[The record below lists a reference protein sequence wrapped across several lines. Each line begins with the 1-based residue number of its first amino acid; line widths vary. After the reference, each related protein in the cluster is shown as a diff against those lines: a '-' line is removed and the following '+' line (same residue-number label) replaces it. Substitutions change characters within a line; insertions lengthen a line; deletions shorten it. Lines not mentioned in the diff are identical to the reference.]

1 MPCSAGRRVRS
12 QSVRSVGTRAGWDLR
27 AKARSWAVRSAALV
41 AVRRAFWMCRP
52 LFSGLAFM
60 SRASSRWPMTP
71 PNRLLK
77 SWAMPAARR
86 LTAERSVAA
95 LALADSPLAS
105 RSQTISAA

>member
-1 MPCSAGRRVRS
+1 
-12 QSVRSVGTRAGWDLR
+12 
-27 AKARSWAVRSAALV
+27 
-41 AVRRAFWMCRP
+41 
-52 LFSGLAFM
+52 
-60 SRASSRWPMTP
+60 MTP